1 MLTIYVCLDFFFQP
15 FWPTG
20 SGLARGFLGGFD
32 AAWMLKKF
40 CEGEETPL
48 KLIEEREALYHFLT
62 STTPEKLQKKTSAY
76 SIDPQTRYPQLNVI
90 PTSDVSYLYDSDT
103 IPAQTKGIEQQRPTI
118 GKRILGCL

>member
-1 MLTIYVCLDFFFQP
+1 
-15 FWPTG
+15 
-20 SGLARGFLGGFD
+20 
-32 AAWMLKKF
+32 MLKKF
-40 CEGEETPL
+40 CEGEETPI

-103 IPAQTKGIEQQRPTI
+103 VQVQTKVIEQQRPTN
-118 GKRILGCL
+118 GEENKG